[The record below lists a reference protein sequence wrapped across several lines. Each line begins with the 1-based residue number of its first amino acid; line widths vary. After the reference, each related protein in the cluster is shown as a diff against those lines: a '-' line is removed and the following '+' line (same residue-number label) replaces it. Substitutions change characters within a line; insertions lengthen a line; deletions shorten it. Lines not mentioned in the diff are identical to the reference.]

1 MTYFQRQNADYVG
14 ALLCLAAE
22 LTDQPS
28 IARVMVAVYF
38 HIPGEVFSA

>member
-1 MTYFQRQNADYVG
+1 MTYLQRQTADYVG

-28 IARVMVAVYF
+28 MARLMVAIYF
-38 HIPGEVFSA
+38 HTPGDRFDA